1 MAAERE
7 DFLTE
12 DAEIPSQRWALLS
25 FLSPEKVLSRKD
37 THFFTVFLK
46 QYEFQVRTQNLEK
59 FLVGKVKSF
68 NDKLDKQAAEFESK
82 DLSGAA
88 TLCRGAQ
95 MRVDT
100 VLTDLQ
106 EFVKTNQKEL
116 IQSKLNDEFDDFLF
130 KNKTKLEDDYYA
142 QNNFQTTV
150 RGLKIRGVY
159 SDKREAEVRAKKLQR
174 TDPLHNIF
182 VGEMGKWLPWHPD
195 PHEVAEQEYAE
206 DQLNT
211 LMKKYKENE
220 EAREVFHREQRE
232 SGRSQKKTVFS
243 DEGVPEGVGAT
254 MNVVSGVPKEDELP
268 SLGSGTSACAGMF
281 SSSGSA
287 DLAIERK
294 TQKKEE

>member
-116 IQSKLNDEFDDFLF
+116 VQSKLSVGVI
-130 KNKTKLEDDYYA
+130 ED
-142 QNNFQTTV
+142 
-150 RGLKIRGVY
+150 
-159 SDKREAEVRAKKLQR
+159 S
-174 TDPLHNIF
+174 
-182 VGEMGKWLPWHPD
+182 
-195 PHEVAEQEYAE
+195 
-206 DQLNT
+206 
-211 LMKKYKENE
+211 
-220 EAREVFHREQRE
+220 
-232 SGRSQKKTVFS
+232 
-243 DEGVPEGVGAT
+243 
-254 MNVVSGVPKEDELP
+254 
-268 SLGSGTSACAGMF
+268 
-281 SSSGSA
+281 
-287 DLAIERK
+287 
-294 TQKKEE
+294 